1 MKPQV
6 TAEPLTDYRMLARA
20 AGITAHDAEIRV
32 PLSRWYRAEHSP
44 IRCLLWWIDL
54 RGIPYRVS
62 VHLAR
67 HKIGV
72 EHFVSTTRPDLAPD
86 GGSDSKSAPV
96 NHGML
101 VNAQALITMSRKRLC
116 YRSHHQTVET
126 WLRVRRAVGEHDPD
140 LRDAMVPECVY
151 RARCPEMTEC
161 HIGEKTVR
169 RMYEQVGPA
178 RD

>member
-1 MKPQV
+1 MKCAV

-20 AGITAHDAEIRV
+20 AGITAHGAEIRV

-44 IRCLLWWIDL
+44 IRCLLWWIEL

-62 VHLAR
+62 VHLVR

-72 EHFVSTTRPDLAPD
+72 EHYVSTTRPDLAPD
-86 GGSDSKSAPV
+86 GGSDSKTAPV
-96 NHGML
+96 DHGML
-101 VNAQALITMSRKRLC
+101 VNAQALIMMSRKRLC
-116 YRSHHQTVET
+116 YRSHHQTIEA

-151 RARCPEMTEC
+151 RGRCPEMTEC
-161 HIGEKTVR
+161 HIGEERVA
-169 RMYEQVGPA
+169 RMYQ
-178 RD
+178 